1 MHSPH
6 RRTFML
12 RAVAATAVLGSARLQ
27 AAEKEET
34 SDEPV
39 LETDSYPKSM
49 GFRIDTAKV
58 DQVKFP
64 RHDVSQHCSECQLF
78 SGKAGEPT
86 GHCSFYG
93 GRVVPVNG
101 WCRNFKPKKKAA

>member
-1 MHSPH
+1 MHQHP
-6 RRTFML
+6 RRIFLL
-12 RAVAATAVLGSARLQ
+12 RAAAAAAALATAHGH
-27 AAEKEET
+27 AAEEKT

-39 LETDSYPKSM
+39 LETDPYPKSM
-49 GFRIDTAKV
+49 GFKLDTKNV
-58 DQVKFP
+58 DKAKFP
-64 RHDVSQHCSECQLF
+64 RHDVRQHCSECQLF

-101 WCRNFKPKKKAA
+101 WCRNFKPKKKTA